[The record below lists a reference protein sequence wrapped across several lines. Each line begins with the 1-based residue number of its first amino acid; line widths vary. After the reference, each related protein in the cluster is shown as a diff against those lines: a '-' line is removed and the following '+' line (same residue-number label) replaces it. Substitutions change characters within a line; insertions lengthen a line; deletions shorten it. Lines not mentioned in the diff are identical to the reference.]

1 MAYFSGD
8 VMRGDRAMANAIGV
22 IYLHADGPDDP
33 VFGYTGEMDLWGWKP
48 SRADEGTT
56 LRLSVGVGFTMNIRV
71 LKATPA
77 TDREPARIAFKSEGA
92 PVGVPPRTSLTPPRS
107 DDR

>member
-1 MAYFSGD
+1 MTVNGNISGSGALTKSGNGTLTLD
-8 VMRGDRAMANAIGV
+8 GANT
-22 IYLHADGPDDP
+22 
-33 VFGYTGEMDLWGWKP
+33 YTG
-48 SRADEGTT
+48 GTTVNAGT